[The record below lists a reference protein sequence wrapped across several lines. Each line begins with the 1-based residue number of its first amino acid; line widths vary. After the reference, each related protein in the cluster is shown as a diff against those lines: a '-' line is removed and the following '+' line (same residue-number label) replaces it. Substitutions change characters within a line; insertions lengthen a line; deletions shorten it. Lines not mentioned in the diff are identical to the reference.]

1 MAWSVNERRRIVMLI
16 DLGKVSEQT
25 KFKSGPKTD
34 PPPNGG
40 QPTRM

>member
-1 MAWSVNERRRIVMLI
+1 MLI

-25 KFKSGPKTD
+25 KAKMGANAD

-40 QPTRM
+40 FPTRM

>member
-1 MAWSVNERRRIVMLI
+1 MPI

-25 KFKSGPKTD
+25 QFKSGAKVD

-40 QPTRM
+40 FPMRT